1 MSNVEPWW
9 VQCIGE
15 TLPILAFVLTMFI
28 VARCKR

>member
-15 TLPILAFVLTMFI
+15 TLPILAFVFVMWAL
-28 VARCKR
+28 AQRWK